1 MIHVEPSTLIAKW
14 RTQSSDYLRIAKA
27 YNCRS
32 NRDVRE
38 GYLKAALTLASC
50 ADELE
55 AVMGQVGEGTAEA
68 PGSSEP
74 GTQAPDIRP

>member
-1 MIHVEPSTLIAKW
+1 MMAVPLIVKW
-14 RTQSSDYLRIAKA
+14 RTQSADYLRIAKA

-50 ADELE
+50 ANELE
-55 AVMGQVGEGTAEA
+55 AALGEVREGADET
-68 PGSSEP
+68 PRPSEP
-74 GTQAPDIRP
+74 GTASEDFRS